1 MIDTHSLRQPSLR
14 LVCCCID
21 INIDLIDILGEKKKV
36 FFLVGGRKGVLRA
49 NRIDAQQES
58 LRSAPFLDQSLSRG
72 LGVDRRKHGFSL

>member
-36 FFLVGGRKGVLRA
+36 FYLWEGKGVLRA

-58 LRSAPFLDQSLSRG
+58 LRSAPFHDQSLSRG